1 MLPMRPV
8 ALAAALFAIL
18 CVAPPGWAQDASK
31 DDALDQLLKQAEGT
45 GGSEAPESRPPG
57 EVAPKDQ
64 ALDNLLEKLGE
75 TKDAP
80 TAPGRPEA
88 KPAAKPEDQPA
99 PAPPAPDGP
108 EALTGKAKDLDE
120 HLEEL
125 TGRKKK
131 KPPREGGQGQPQ
143 GGGPLD
149 EAIKKMREVEQR
161 LGKPDTGE
169 ETRRKQEE
177 IVKSLDSV
185 LQGLRAMKGQG
196 QGQMIRI
203 VRRTAPQ
210 PGNQPGQ
217 NNPGAQPGGAPRQR
231 AERPTDQHSLANAKD
246 EWGHLPPDLKTEM
259 DNVSQEKPLP
269 KKQEL
274 INRYYLSVAKK
285 SLSREE

>member
-1 MLPMRPV
+1 MLPLRPV
-8 ALAAALFAIL
+8 ALAAALLAIL
-18 CVAPPGWAQDASK
+18 CGAPAGWAQDASK
-31 DDALDQLLKQAEGT
+31 DEALDNLLKKAEGSE
-45 GGSEAPESRPPG
+45 GSAAPEARPPG
-57 EVAPKDQ
+57 EVAPKDE

-80 TAPGRPEA
+80 TAPGRP
-88 KPAAKPEDQPA
+88 AAKPEDQPA
-99 PAPPAPDGP
+99 PPPPPPDGP
-108 EALTGKAKDLDE
+108 DALSGKAKDLDE

-125 TGRKKK
+125 LGRKKK
-131 KPPREGGQGQPQ
+131 KPPQEGKPPQ
-143 GGGPLD
+143 GTGQLD

-161 LGKPDTGE
+161 LGKPDTGD

-177 IVKSLDSV
+177 IVKNLDSV
-185 LQGLRAMKGQG
+185 LQKMRTMQGQG
-196 QGQMIRI
+196 QGKIFRT
-203 VRRTAPQ
+203 VRTNAPQ

-217 NNPGAQPGGAPRQR
+217 NTPGAQAGGAPKSRP
-231 AERPTDQHSLANAKD
+231 ERPTDQHSLANAKD

-274 INRYYLSVAKK
+274 ISRYYLSVAKK

>member
-1 MLPMRPV
+1 MLPSRPG

-18 CVAPPGWAQDASK
+18 CWTPIGWGQDAAS
-31 DDALDQLLKQAEGT
+31 DDALDRLLKQAEGAGDST
-45 GGSEAPESRPPG
+45 APDSRPSG
-57 EVAPKDQ
+57 EIAPKDQ
-64 ALDNLLEKLGE
+64 DLDNLLEKLGE

-80 TAPGRPEA
+80 TARGRA
-88 KPAAKPEDQPA
+88 TAKPEDQPA
-99 PAPPAPDGP
+99 PPPPNPDGP
-108 EALTGKAKDLDE
+108 KALTGKDKDLDE
-120 HLEEL
+120 HIESLI
-125 TGRKKK
+125 RRKK
-131 KPPREGGQGQPQ
+131 KPPQDGGEGQPQ
-143 GGGPLD
+143 GEGPLD
-149 EAIKKMREVEQR
+149 ETIKKMREVEQR

-169 ETRRKQEE
+169 ETRRKEEE

-185 LQGLRAMKGQG
+185 LQRLRAMQGQG
-196 QGQMIRI
+196 QGKTIRT
-203 VRRTAPQ
+203 VRVNAPQ

-217 NNPGAQPGGAPRQR
+217 NNPGAQPGSAPRQR

-269 KKQEL
+269 RKQEL

>member
-1 MLPMRPV
+1 MLPLRPV
-8 ALAAALFAIL
+8 ALAAALTAIL
-18 CVAPPGWAQDASK
+18 SWAPAGWAQDASK
-31 DDALDQLLKQAEGT
+31 DEALDNLLKQAEGA
-45 GGSEAPESRPPG
+45 GGSGAPESRPPG
-57 EVAPKDQ
+57 EVAPKDEG
-64 ALDNLLEKLGE
+64 LDNLLEKLGE

-80 TAPGRPEA
+80 TAPGRP
-88 KPAAKPEDQPA
+88 AAKPEDQPA
-99 PAPPAPDGP
+99 PPPPPPDGP

-125 TGRKKK
+125 TGRTKK
-131 KPPREGGQGQPQ
+131 KPPQDGKQPQ

-161 LGKPDTGE
+161 LSKPDTGD
-169 ETRRKQEE
+169 ETRRKQGE
-177 IVKSLDSV
+177 IVKNLDSV
-185 LQGLRAMKGQG
+185 LQRLRTMQGQG
-196 QGQMIRI
+196 QGKTIRI
-203 VRRTAPQ
+203 VRVDAPK

-217 NNPGAQPGGAPRQR
+217 NTPGAQAGDASKTRP
-231 AERPTDQHSLANAKD
+231 ERPTDQHSLSNAKD